1 MKKDKAV
8 MIAALVTSAALL
20 LWDRVDTPRRKA
32 ALEAER
38 AKREQDC
45 QRWLKG
51 MKALQSDLDARL
63 ANAKFW
69 TVALE
74 IDE

>member
-32 ALEAER
+32 AEEKQRVER
-38 AKREQDC
+38 EKEF

-51 MKALQSDLDARL
+51 MEALKSDLDDRIATG
-63 ANAKFW
+63 KFW
-69 TVALE
+69 LIATKP
-74 IDE
+74 DE